1 MALCGLIDLV
11 ASMVDD
17 ARDAAPA
24 SEGRRLSV
32 LLGYPLPLPGPPNAR
47 PRRTSR
53 EGPRLQSLVGRA
65 GGRTDSAAEDDAA
78 GIAGR
83 P

>member
-1 MALCGLIDLV
+1 MAGTEQAGGLMALCGLIDLV

-32 LLGYPLPLPGPPNAR
+32 LLGYPLHPCPGPPTAR

-53 EGPRLQSLVGRA
+53 EGNRA
-65 GGRTDSAAEDDAA
+65 
-78 GIAGR
+78 
-83 P
+83 

>member
-1 MALCGLIDLV
+1 MAGTEQAGGLMALCGLIDLV

-32 LLGYPLPLPGPPNAR
+32 LLGYPLPLPGPPQR
-47 PRRTSR
+47 PS
-53 EGPRLQSLVGRA
+53 
-65 GGRTDSAAEDDAA
+65 
-78 GIAGR
+78 
-83 P
+83 